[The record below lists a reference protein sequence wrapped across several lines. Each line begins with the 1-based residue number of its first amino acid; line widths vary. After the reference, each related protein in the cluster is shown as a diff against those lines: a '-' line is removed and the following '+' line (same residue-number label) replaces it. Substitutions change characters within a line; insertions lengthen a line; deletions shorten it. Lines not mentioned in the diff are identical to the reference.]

1 MFAGAQSKPMLKN
14 VGASKTSFGLAGWKE
29 NKAAISDCKLV
40 LQLKHVEASF

>member
-14 VGASKTSFGLAGWKE
+14 VGVSFGLAGWKG

-40 LQLKHVEASF
+40 LQLKHVEASC